1 MTLSADSIRSL
12 QPSDLRVFLALER
25 LMKRYR
31 WVPLEDLKAEAGLSE
46 SETRYRLGRLMDR
59 GMVRFEKVPYD
70 GYALIFGGYDAL
82 ALHTVSERGEV
93 TALGEFVGVGKE
105 SVVYRGLGLT
115 EVALKF
121 HRVGQRSFQSA
132 RIKRGYLPQEGHIPW
147 IFASSHSARR
157 EFSALSLLHP
167 AVPVPIPIVRNRNLV
182 VMGWVDGTTL
192 SRCTVDAPEDV
203 LDRILGHV
211 KGAYRCGVIHGDLSE
226 FNIMVDGDRVT
237 LIDLPQWVE
246 PSHPNAEEYLRKD
259 LANLLAYFARKYA
272 LEYPVGQA
280 LAEVTG

>member
-1 MTLSADSIRSL
+1 MTLSAASIRSL
-12 QPSDLRVFLALER
+12 QPSDLRVLLSLER

-46 SETRYRLGRLMDR
+46 SETRYRLGRLMER

-82 ALHTVSERGEV
+82 ALHAVSERGTV

-105 SVVYRGLGLT
+105 SVVYRGLGLS

-147 IFASSHSARR
+147 IFASAHSARR
-157 EFSALSLLHP
+157 EFQALSLLHP
-167 AVPVPIPIVRNRNLV
+167 AVPVPIPLIRNRNLV

-192 SRCTVDAPEDV
+192 NRCTVDAPGEV

-211 KGAYRCGVIHGDLSE
+211 AAAYRCGAIHGDLSE

-237 LIDLPQWVE
+237 LIDWPQWVE
-246 PSHPNAEEYLRKD
+246 PSHPNAEEFLRKD
-259 LANLLAYFARKYA
+259 LTNLLTYFVRKYA

-280 LAEVTG
+280 MAEVTG

>member
-1 MTLSADSIRSL
+1 MTLSAASIRSL
-12 QPSDLRVFLALER
+12 QPSDLRVLLSLER

-46 SETRYRLGRLMDR
+46 SETRYRLGRLMER

-82 ALHTVSERGEV
+82 ALHAVSERGTV
-93 TALGEFVGVGKE
+93 SALGEFVGVGKE
-105 SVVYRGLGLT
+105 SVVYRGLGLS

-147 IFASSHSARR
+147 IFASAHSARR
-157 EFSALSLLHP
+157 EFQALSLLHP
-167 AVPVPIPIVRNRNLV
+167 AVPVPIPLIRNRNLV

-192 SRCTVDAPEDV
+192 NRCTVDAPGEV

-211 KGAYRCGVIHGDLSE
+211 AAAYRCGAIHGDLSE

-237 LIDLPQWVE
+237 LIDWPQWVE
-246 PSHPNAEEYLRKD
+246 PSHPNAEEFLRKD
-259 LANLLAYFARKYA
+259 LTNLLTYFVRKYA

-280 LAEVTG
+280 MAEVTG